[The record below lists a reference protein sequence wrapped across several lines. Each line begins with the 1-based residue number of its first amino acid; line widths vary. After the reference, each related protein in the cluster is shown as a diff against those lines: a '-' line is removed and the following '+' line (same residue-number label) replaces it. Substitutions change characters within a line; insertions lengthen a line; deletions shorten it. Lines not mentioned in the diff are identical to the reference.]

1 MYLVD
6 STIVIDYLRGRKE
19 VVELLNPL
27 LDQQEAAT
35 SLVVYAEVLE
45 GLVFR
50 SKTSAP
56 EMRREF
62 EAVIGAMFLIPP
74 DQIIAECFADIRAH
88 LRTIGQLL
96 PDHDIWIAA
105 TALSCRATIIT
116 DDSDFDR
123 IPKLRTKAPRR
134 RAG

>member
-27 LDQQEAAT
+27 LDEQEAAT
-35 SLVVYAEVLE
+35 SLIVYAEVLE

-50 SKTSAP
+50 SNKAD
-56 EMRREF
+56 MRREF
-62 EAVIGAMFLIPP
+62 EAVIGAMFLSPP
-74 DQIIAECFADIRAH
+74 DQIIAERFADIRAH

-96 PDHDIWIAA
+96 PDHDMWIAA
-105 TALSCRATIIT
+105 TALSCGATIIT

-134 RAG
+134 CAA